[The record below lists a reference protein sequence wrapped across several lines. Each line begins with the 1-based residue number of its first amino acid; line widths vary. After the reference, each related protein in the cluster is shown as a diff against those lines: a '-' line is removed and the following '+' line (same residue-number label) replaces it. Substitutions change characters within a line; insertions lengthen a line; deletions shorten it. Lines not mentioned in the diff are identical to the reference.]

1 MARSSDKPKG
11 EKKPKAGRKLTPAE
25 QKKLAEAVT
34 MLKTVYAKIAAVW
47 GQMTPAQREAY
58 KAHSP
63 QFAAVLEWAR
73 MFEEVD

>member
-25 QKKLAEAVT
+25 QKKLAEALAL
-34 MLKTVYAKIAAVW
+34 LKTLYADVAAVW
-47 GQMTPAQREAY
+47 GQMTPAQRDAY

-63 QFAAVLEWAR
+63 ILAGVLEWAR
-73 MFEEVD
+73 MFEEVG